1 MRAETPL
8 PCPHRAGTGKVWA
21 SPCPYEPLP
30 CPYRPRTGMFNGSGG
45 DNKSER
51 KKWWSMEV
59 IMSMCWV
66 QMEVS
71 GCDNNVECIWRYK
84 WIKLTVK
91 VSERDENDGWMKV
104 MRKRN
109 AVKTEVYEIEERRIQ
124 WRWMGL
130 HVTLK
135 AITLFV
141 VQPTGSAPNCTG
153 SAKTG
158 NVSPRIMCVTAWSSV
173 ATVLT
178 KETAVSWCLL
188 QWCFWWWW

>member
-8 PCPHRAGTGKVWA
+8 PCPHRAGTGKIWA

>member
-8 PCPHRAGTGKVWA
+8 PCPRRAGTGKVWA

-188 QWCFWWWW
+188 QWCFW

>member
-158 NVSPRIMCVTAWSSV
+158 NVSPRIMCVTAWSTV

-188 QWCFWWWW
+188 QWCFW